1 MVETIGYENNIKRT
15 KLHVSLEQSA
25 LTYKF
30 SRASKLASG
39 WDFFEIPNPD
49 WASSKNPRNL
59 GDRDLDLKIPK
70 KIPSKNSK
78 NPEIPRN
85 GIGIWKPRKKSESEI
100 PKFGIRDLFATDKGS
115 FRYQYFPESLETSPT
130 NEHVWSG
137 ARELRKCYSFWLRI
151 SDHPFR
157 SFEFR

>member
-70 KIPSKNSK
+70 KSRVRIFQ
-78 NPEIPRN
+78 NP
-85 GIGIWKPRKKSESEI
+85 G
-100 PKFGIRDLFATDKGS
+100 
-115 FRYQYFPESLETSPT
+115 
-130 NEHVWSG
+130 V
-137 ARELRKCYSFWLRI
+137 
-151 SDHPFR
+151 
-157 SFEFR
+157 